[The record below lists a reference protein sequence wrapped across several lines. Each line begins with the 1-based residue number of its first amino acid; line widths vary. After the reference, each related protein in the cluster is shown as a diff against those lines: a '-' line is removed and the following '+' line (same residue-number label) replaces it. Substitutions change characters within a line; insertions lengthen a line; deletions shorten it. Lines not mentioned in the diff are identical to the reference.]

1 LLYFWI
7 LFNVFALGMLILDLR
22 VFHRPGHVVKFRE
35 ALGWS
40 LMYVAMAAAF
50 AAIVYFWQGR
60 QTSLE
65 FVAGYVVELS
75 LSVDNLF
82 VFLVIFNYFAVP
94 DELQHRVLFWGILGA
109 LILRGIFIG
118 AGVELIQRFHWLL
131 FAFGALLIYSGIR
144 VFLSGGHQVNPSS
157 NPIVKALRRLIPVT
171 TDYRGGRFFVRNPQ
185 DNGRLY
191 ATPLLVVLLVIET
204 TDVLFAVD
212 SIPAVLAITLKAF
225 IVYTSNVFAILG
237 LRSMYFAVS
246 GLIKVFRFL
255 HYGLAVILILVGVKM
270 ILGDYFEIPIGVTL
284 GTVALV
290 LLISI
295 GISVAYPAKDDGG
308 NTGKRDNSSEL

>member
-1 LLYFWI
+1 
-7 LFNVFALGMLILDLR
+7 
-22 VFHRPGHVVKFRE
+22 
-35 ALGWS
+35 
-40 LMYVAMAAAF
+40 
-50 AAIVYFWQGR
+50 
-60 QTSLE
+60 
-65 FVAGYVVELS
+65 
-75 LSVDNLF
+75 
-82 VFLVIFNYFAVP
+82 
-94 DELQHRVLFWGILGA
+94 
-109 LILRGIFIG
+109 
-118 AGVELIQRFHWLL
+118 
-131 FAFGALLIYSGIR
+131 
-144 VFLSGGHQVNPSS
+144 
-157 NPIVKALRRLIPVT
+157 VKALRRLIPVT
-171 TDYRGGRFFVRNPQ
+171 TDYRGGRFFVRNPD

-295 GISVAYPAKDDGG
+295 GLSLAYPAKAANNAG
-308 NTGKRDNSSEL
+308 R

>member
-1 LLYFWI
+1 MLYFWI
-7 LFNVFALGMLILDLR
+7 FFNVFTLAMLIVDLR

-40 LMYVAMAAAF
+40 LMYVAMAIAF
-50 AAIVYFWQGR
+50 AAILYFWQGR
-60 QTSLE
+60 QSSLE
-65 FVAGYVVELS
+65 FVTGYVVELS

-82 VFLVIFNYFAVP
+82 IFLVIFNYFAVP

-109 LILRGIFIG
+109 LILRGVFIG
-118 AGVELIQRFHWLL
+118 AGVQLIQRFHWLL
-131 FAFGALLIYSGIR
+131 FVFGALLIYSGIR
-144 VFLSGGHQVNPSS
+144 VCLTGEHQVDPSS
-157 NPIVKALRRLIPVT
+157 NPVVKALRRWIPVT
-171 TDYRGGRFFVRNPQ
+171 TEYRGGRFFVRNPQ
-185 DNGRLY
+185 ENGRLY

-246 GLIKVFRFL
+246 GLIRVFRFL
-255 HYGLAVILILVGVKM
+255 HYGLAVILILVGTKM
-270 ILGDYFEIPIGVTL
+270 ILGDYFEVPIGVTL

-295 GISVAYPAKDDGG
+295 ALSMAYPAKDDG
-308 NTGKRDNSSEL
+308 KNSGDQEKNSDL

>member
-7 LFNVFALGMLILDLR
+7 LFNVFALLMLIIDLR
-22 VFHRPGHVVKFRE
+22 VFHRPGHLVKFRE

-50 AAIVYFWQGR
+50 AAILYFWQGR

-131 FAFGALLIYSGIR
+131 FVFGTLLIYSGIR
-144 VFLSGGHQVNPSS
+144 VCLSGEHQVDPSS
-157 NPIVKALRRLIPVT
+157 NPVVKALRRWIPVT

-270 ILGDYFEIPIGVTL
+270 ILGDYFEVPIGVTL

-295 GISVAYPAKDDGG
+295 GLSLAYPAKAA
-308 NTGKRDNSSEL
+308 NNAGK

>member
-7 LFNVFALGMLILDLR
+7 LFNVFALAMLIIDLR

-35 ALGWS
+35 ALAWS
-40 LMYVAMAAAF
+40 LMYVVQAAAF
-50 AAIVYFWQGR
+50 AVILYFWQGR
-60 QTSLE
+60 QSSLE

-118 AGVELIQRFHWLL
+118 AGVELIHRFHWLL
-131 FAFGALLIYSGIR
+131 YLFGALLVYSGIR
-144 VFLSGGHQVNPSS
+144 VCLSGAHQVDPAS
-157 NPIVKALRRLIPVT
+157 NPIVKMLRKWIPVT
-171 TDYRGGRFFVRNPQ
+171 TEYRGSRFFLRNPQ
-185 DNGRLY
+185 DSGRLY

-237 LRSMYFAVS
+237 LRSMFFAVS
-246 GLIKVFRFL
+246 GLMKAFRFL

-270 ILGDYFEIPIGVTL
+270 LLGDYVEIPIVVTL
-284 GTVALV
+284 GSVAGV
-290 LLISI
+290 LL
-295 GISVAYPAKDDGG
+295 VAVVLSLVFSEKPADQQSK
-308 NTGKRDNSSEL
+308 

>member
-7 LFNVFALGMLILDLR
+7 LFNVFALVMLIVDLR

-50 AAIVYFWQGR
+50 AAILYFWQGR

-65 FVAGYVVELS
+65 FVTGYVVELS

-94 DELQHRVLFWGILGA
+94 DEQQHRVLFWGILGA

-118 AGVELIQRFHWLL
+118 AGVQLIQRFHWLL
-131 FAFGALLIYSGIR
+131 FVFGALLIYSGIR
-144 VFLSGGHQVNPSS
+144 VCLTGEHQVDPSS
-157 NPIVKALRRLIPVT
+157 NPVVKALRRWIPVT
-171 TDYRGGRFFVRNPQ
+171 TDYRGGRFLVRNPQ
-185 DNGRLY
+185 ENGRLY

-295 GISVAYPAKDDGG
+295 GLSVAYPAKATNDA
-308 NTGKRDNSSEL
+308 GK

>member
-1 LLYFWI
+1 MLYFWI
-7 LFNVFALGMLILDLR
+7 AFNVFALVMLVIDLR
-22 VFHRPGHVVKFRE
+22 VFHRPGHVIKFRE

-40 LMYVAMAAAF
+40 LMYVAQAAAF
-50 AAIVYFWQGR
+50 AAILYFWQGR
-60 QTSLE
+60 ESSLE

-94 DELQHRVLFWGILGA
+94 DEQQHRVLFWGILGA

-118 AGVELIQRFHWLL
+118 AGVGLIHRFHWLL
-131 FAFGALLIYSGIR
+131 YLFGALLIYSGIR
-144 VFLSGGHQVNPSS
+144 VCISGEHQVDPAS
-157 NPIVKALRRLIPVT
+157 NPVVKMLRKWIPVT
-171 TDYRGGRFFVRNPQ
+171 TEYRNGRFFVRNPQ
-185 DNGRLY
+185 ENGRLY

-237 LRSMYFAVS
+237 LRSMFFAVA
-246 GLIKVFRFL
+246 GLMKLFRFL
-255 HYGLAVILILVGVKM
+255 HYGLAVILILVGAKM
-270 ILGDYFEIPIGVTL
+270 LLGDYIEIPIGVTL
-284 GTVALV
+284 GSVAAV
-290 LLISI
+290 LLVAIALSL
-295 GISVAYPAKDDGG
+295 AYPKPADQASK
-308 NTGKRDNSSEL
+308 

>member
-1 LLYFWI
+1 MLYFWI
-7 LFNVFALGMLILDLR
+7 LFNLFALAMLIIDLR

-40 LMYVAMAAAF
+40 LMYVALAAAF
-50 AAIVYFWQGR
+50 AAVLYFWQGR
-60 QTSLE
+60 ESTLE
-65 FVAGYVVELS
+65 FITGYVVELS

-82 VFLVIFNYFAVP
+82 IFLVIFNYFVVP
-94 DELQHRVLFWGILGA
+94 EEQQHRVLFWGILGA

-118 AGVELIQRFHWLL
+118 AGVGLIHRFHWLL
-131 FAFGALLIYSGIR
+131 YVFGALLIYSGIR
-144 VFLSGGHQVNPSS
+144 VCVTGEHQVDPAS
-157 NPIVKALRRLIPVT
+157 NPVVKLLRKWIPVT
-171 TDYRGGRFFVRNPQ
+171 TEYRDGRFFVRNPQ
-185 DNGRLY
+185 ENMRLY

-204 TDVLFAVD
+204 TDLLFAID

-237 LRSMYFAVS
+237 LRSMYFAVA
-246 GLIKVFRFL
+246 GLMKLFRFL

-270 ILGDYFEIPIGVTL
+270 LLGDYLEIPIGVTL
-284 GTVALV
+284 GSVAAV

-295 GISVAYPAKDDGG
+295 ALSVAFPSKE
-308 NTGKRDNSSEL
+308 SE

>member
-7 LFNVFALGMLILDLR
+7 AFNVFALVMLVIDLR
-22 VFHRPGHVVKFRE
+22 VFHRPGHVIKFRE

-40 LMYVAMAAAF
+40 LMYVAQAAAF
-50 AAIVYFWQGR
+50 AAILYFWQGR
-60 QTSLE
+60 ESSLE

-94 DELQHRVLFWGILGA
+94 DEQQHRVLFWGILGA

-118 AGVELIQRFHWLL
+118 AGVGLIHRFHWLL
-131 FAFGALLIYSGIR
+131 YLFGALLIYSGIR
-144 VFLSGGHQVNPSS
+144 VCISGEHQVDPAS
-157 NPIVKALRRLIPVT
+157 NPVVKMLRKWIPVT
-171 TDYRGGRFFVRNPQ
+171 TEYRNGRFFVRHPQ
-185 DNGRLY
+185 ENGRLY

-237 LRSMYFAVS
+237 LRSMFFAVA
-246 GLIKVFRFL
+246 GLMKLFRFL

-270 ILGDYFEIPIGVTL
+270 LLGDYIEIPIGVTL
-284 GTVALV
+284 GSVAAV
-290 LLISI
+290 LLVAIALSL
-295 GISVAYPAKDDGG
+295 AYPKPADQASK
-308 NTGKRDNSSEL
+308 

>member
-1 LLYFWI
+1 
-7 LFNVFALGMLILDLR
+7 
-22 VFHRPGHVVKFRE
+22 
-35 ALGWS
+35 
-40 LMYVAMAAAF
+40 MAVAF
-50 AAIVYFWQGR
+50 AAILYFWQGR

-65 FVAGYVVELS
+65 FVTGYVVELS

-94 DELQHRVLFWGILGA
+94 DEQQHRVLFWGIVGA

-131 FAFGALLIYSGIR
+131 FVFGALLIYSGIR
-144 VFLSGGHQVNPSS
+144 VCLTGEHQVDPSS
-157 NPIVKALRRLIPVT
+157 NPVVKVLRRWIPVT

-185 DNGRLY
+185 ENGRLY

-270 ILGDYFEIPIGVTL
+270 LLGDYFEIPIGVTL

-295 GISVAYPAKDDGG
+295 ALSMAYPAKDDGG
-308 NTGKRDNSSEL
+308 NSGGPEKSSEL

>member
-7 LFNVFALGMLILDLR
+7 AFNVFALVMLVIDLR
-22 VFHRPGHVVKFRE
+22 VFHRPGHVIKFRE

-40 LMYVAMAAAF
+40 LMYVAQAAAF
-50 AAIVYFWQGR
+50 AAILYFWQGR
-60 QTSLE
+60 ESSLE

-94 DELQHRVLFWGILGA
+94 DEQQHRVLFWGILGA

-118 AGVELIQRFHWLL
+118 AGVGLIHRFHWLL
-131 FAFGALLIYSGIR
+131 YLFGALLIYSGIR
-144 VFLSGGHQVNPSS
+144 VCISGEHQVDPAS
-157 NPIVKALRRLIPVT
+157 NPVVKMLRKWIPVT
-171 TDYRGGRFFVRNPQ
+171 TEYRNGRFFVRNPQ
-185 DNGRLY
+185 ENGRLY

-237 LRSMYFAVS
+237 LRSMFFAVA
-246 GLIKVFRFL
+246 GLMKLFRFL
-255 HYGLAVILILVGVKM
+255 HYGLAVILILVGAKM
-270 ILGDYFEIPIGVTL
+270 LLGDYIEIPIGVTL
-284 GTVALV
+284 GSVAAV
-290 LLISI
+290 LLVAIALSL
-295 GISVAYPAKDDGG
+295 AYPKPADQASK
-308 NTGKRDNSSEL
+308 